1 MICDVSRHV
10 TEPADV
16 RVTPNGLLVIL
27 GLDSQS
33 TEGNACLTLLSPAG
47 SLLTRFPLSSQVP
60 FTRFH
65 CQSDTRILVSDELSQ
80 TVTLYA
86 IEKAD
91 KPGCC
96 CLRTVRQV
104 VVHHYHGLLVSPRHV
119 TINPTGDWLV
129 NDGGYFL
136 RAMSPEGEVTTVLSE
151 DDPEA
156 VKQPPRSSRYEDC
169 QLSKT
174 RWLTS
179 VWCDSS
185 GRMLVADV
193 GKNGV
198 YIATAGT
205 SENRG
210 ERVFLSLQ
218 EVTSA
223 ARLTAMAVDKHDR
236 LIVGLSDGSV
246 YILKIGSD
254 EYSSVTNSRM

>member
-1 MICDVSRHV
+1 MLCDVSRHV

-27 GLDSQS
+27 GPDAPR
-33 TEGNACLTLLSPAG
+33 TEGKACLTLLSPAG
-47 SLLTRFPLSSQVP
+47 SLLTRLPLSSKVL

-96 CLRTVRQV
+96 CLRV
-104 VVHHYHGLLVSPRHV
+104 VMQAAAHHHSLLQSPRHV
-119 TINPTGDWLV
+119 TINMTGDWLV

-136 RAMSPEGEVTTVLSE
+136 RAVSPEGEVTTVLSE

-156 VKQPPRSSRYEDC
+156 VKQPPRSSRFEGC

-174 RWLTS
+174 RCLTS

-185 GRMLVADV
+185 GRLLVADV

-205 SENRG
+205 SANRG
-210 ERVFLSLQ
+210 ERLFLSLQ

-223 ARLTAMAVDKHDR
+223 ARLTAMAVDKHDH
-236 LIVGLSDGSV
+236 LIVGMSDGSV
-246 YILKIGSD
+246 SILKIGSD
-254 EYSSVTNSRM
+254 E

>member
-10 TEPADV
+10 TKPADV

-27 GLDSQS
+27 GPDSQS
-33 TEGNACLTLLSPAG
+33 TEGKACLTLLSPAG
-47 SLLTRFPLSSQVP
+47 SLLIRLPLSSQVP

-91 KPGCC
+91 KPV
-96 CLRTVRQV
+96 LRTVRQV

-119 TINPTGDWLV
+119 SINPTGDWLV

-136 RAMSPEGEVTTVLSE
+136 RAVSPEGEVTTVLSE

-156 VKQPPRSSRYEDC
+156 VKQPPRSSRYESC
-169 QLSKT
+169 QLSET

-185 GRMLVADV
+185 GRTLVADL

-210 ERVFLSLQ
+210 ERLFLSLQ